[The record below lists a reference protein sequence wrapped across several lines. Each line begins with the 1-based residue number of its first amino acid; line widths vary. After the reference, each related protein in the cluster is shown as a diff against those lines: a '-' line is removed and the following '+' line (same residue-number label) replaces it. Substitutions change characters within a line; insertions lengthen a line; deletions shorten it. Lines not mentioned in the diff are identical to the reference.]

1 MLNYFQIEDDL
12 DVMDI
17 EINKVDQQKYELN
30 KYQPRKMN
38 FILLILLFIFPTS
51 AINGSSSTNN

>member
-30 KYQPRKMN
+30 KYQPKQKN
-38 FILLILLFIFPTS
+38 
-51 AINGSSSTNN
+51 

>member
-1 MLNYFQIEDDL
+1 MLNYFHIEDDL

-38 FILLILLFIFPTS
+38 LFFFAFYYS
-51 AINGSSSTNN
+51 FSYLSN